1 MPLLGARVQLLSCL
15 VPYSVDVMEWKSAV
29 TGGLKRPALL
39 KKIETVM
46 WRTSLSVMTN
56 MAQVLDSAY
65 TEYKQRQ
72 NLYIHTFFTFTAA
85 ILAAILDLNTLYT
98 TKVNPIIILG
108 CQNI

>member
-1 MPLLGARVQLLSCL
+1 
-15 VPYSVDVMEWKSAV
+15 MEWKSAV
-29 TGGLKRPALL
+29 TGGLKWPALL

-72 NLYIHTFFTFTAA
+72 NLYIHIFFTFTAA